1 MEVRIMTKTQRLIS
15 IALSGALLLS
25 GFAIGR
31 WTSPTTAS
39 ATEKAAHSVTATHQL
54 PTAYPSAAN
63 EDQSF
68 YLSDYKTGYSD
79 GYNASTTG
87 VGTNI
92 ANSTRPG
99 YNEGFKE
106 GYANGYQTRVSP
118 QPVQLSAFGNT
129 TTEEVVPNRSRTR
142 TSYRTTTRPVSYERR
157 ARSSKL
163 KTALTIAAPAAIGAG
178 IGALAGGKKGAGA
191 GALIGGGGGALYHL
205 FKNK

>member
-1 MEVRIMTKTQRLIS
+1 MTTAQRITSL
-15 IALSGALLLS
+15 ALAVALVLS

-31 WTSPTTAS
+31 WTNPTTAS
-39 ATEKAAHSVTATHQL
+39 ATEKAESNLTATRA
-54 PTAYPSAAN
+54 TN

-68 YLSDYKTGYSD
+68 YLSDYKMGYSD
-79 GYNASTTG
+79 GYNASVTGIGTG
-87 VGTNI
+87 V

-106 GYANGYQTRVSP
+106 GYARGYQAQGRLQSA
-118 QPVQLSAFGNT
+118 QLSAFGT
-129 TTEEVVPNRSRTR
+129 DRIEAIPSRSRTR
-142 TSYRTTTRPVSYERR
+142 TVYRTRYRPVYYERR
-157 ARSSKL
+157 SRNSKL

-205 FKNK
+205 FKNR